1 MVPNISIED
10 LLSDSIS
17 SAIEFIYAFD
27 FDTPEKFIHVEKA
40 LSNQKALQNQVKEAL
55 HIIVNNFK
63 LRKFDFLAQFIN
75 DEDTPEDKLFAWL
88 KATATFPVAG
98 FLCGEKTMHPTY
110 IVPTDT
116 ETVPVLSFDQFCDK
130 AERECLEMEFESLPL
145 GKFVLYA
152 KYESAPCTN
161 KDRRIFL
168 WTDHL
173 RELAEETDGVSFKVA
188 FIYAFYQVFAY
199 AILDSEHYYY
209 CGSRVFEWF
218 KEKSLASGIAQYMIS
233 KTDGL
238 TLFDHLAVAN
248 LINNL
253 PATNEI
259 GTSYANEEVL
269 KVAIPK
275 WKAIAGG
282 ADINAD
288 AVKEWYKAVA
298 RKASV
303 QELIEIEN
311 AL

>member
-1 MVPNISIED
+1 MVPNTSKED
-10 LLSDSIS
+10 LLLDSIRR
-17 SAIEFIYAFD
+17 ATEFIYAFD
-27 FDTPEKFIHVEKA
+27 FDTPEKYIHIEKA
-40 LSNQKALQNQVKEAL
+40 LSNQKALQSQVKEAL
-55 HIIVNNFK
+55 LIIVNNFK
-63 LRKFDFLAQFIN
+63 LRKFDVLAQLIN
-75 DEDTPEDKLFAWL
+75 DEDAPEDKLFAWL
-88 KATATFPVAG
+88 KGTAAFPVAG
-98 FLCGEKTMHPTY
+98 SLCGEETIHPTY

-116 ETVPVLSFDQFCDK
+116 ETVRVLSFDQFRDM
-130 AERECLEMEFESLPL
+130 AERECVEMEFENLPIEDV
-145 GKFVLYA
+145 VLYA
-152 KYESAPCTN
+152 KFESAPRTN

-173 RELAEETDGVSFKVA
+173 KELAESTDGVSFKVA
-188 FIYAFYQVFAY
+188 FIYAFYQAFAH
-199 AILDSEHYYY
+199 AILAPTFYSYK
-209 CGSRVFEWF
+209 GSRVFETL